1 MENGRGKI
9 ENGNIVEETAN
20 AYFKGRGSQI
30 NTHNKFDKYTYS
42 QEYKEVLDE
51 EFLVNHKTEIIYT
64 YPKTV
69 VNKVDSPD
77 VGAEYSINPYQG
89 CEHGCI
95 YCYARNTHE
104 YWGYSAGLDFEQKI
118 IVKQGVVELLEKHF
132 SSKKW
137 QPLPMMLS
145 GNTDCYQPVEKQ
157 LGITRR
163 ILQTCLKYKHPVG
176 IITKNALVLRDID
189 ILEELAKHDLV
200 NVMVSITGT
209 DESIRQKLEPRTAT
223 YKNRFRVLKTLSD
236 AGIPCG
242 VMVAPI
248 IPGINNHEIPNV
260 LEEAGKAGAS
270 SAGYTIVRLNGA
282 IGPIFKDW
290 LLKNFPD
297 RADKVWNQICDS
309 HGGDVND
316 SRFGVRMRGEGKMAE
331 SINQLFNIS
340 KKQFLKNAK
349 RFEFNLDAFN
359 YKAGAAQL
367 SLF

>member
-1 MENGRGKI
+1 MI
-9 ENGNIVEETAN
+9 TSVDS
-20 AYFKGRGSQI
+20 YFKGRGSQI
-30 NTHNKFDKYTYS
+30 NTHNKFNKFVYT
-42 QEYKEVLDE
+42 QENPEVLDE
-51 EFLVNHKTEIIYT
+51 EFVVNQKTEVIYT

-69 VNKVDSPD
+69 INKVDSPD
-77 VGAEYSINPYQG
+77 LSAEYSLNPYQG

-118 IVKQGVVELLEKHF
+118 IVKQGVTDILEKHF

-137 QPLPMMLS
+137 KPQPIMLS
-145 GNTDCYQPVEKQ
+145 GNTDCYQPLEKQ
-157 LGITRR
+157 LGITRK
-163 ILQTCLKYKHPVG
+163 ILQTCLKFKHPVG
-176 IITKNALVLRDID
+176 IITKNSLILRDAD
-189 ILEELAKHDLV
+189 ILEELAKHNLV

-209 DESIRQKLEPRTAT
+209 DENMRLKLEPRTAT
-223 YKNRFRVLKTLSD
+223 YKNRFKVLETLSGL
-236 AGIPCG
+236 GIPCG

-260 LEEAGKAGAS
+260 IEAAAKAGAR

-282 IGPIFKDW
+282 VGPIFKDW

-309 HGGDVND
+309 HGGEVND

-331 SINQLFNIS
+331 SIKQLFELS
-340 KKQFLKNAK
+340 KKQFMKNAK
-349 RFEFNLDAFN
+349 RFEFNLNAFN
-359 YKAGAAQL
+359 YKAGEAQL